1 MVDTRPIRL
10 QGFGLRFKTLFHA
23 LCLGIMAALRDFFG
37 HLQTDA
43 PPTGLK
49 A

>member
-10 QGFGLRFKTLFHA
+10 QGFELRFKTLFHTI
-23 LCLGIMAALRDFFG
+23 CLGIMAALRDFG
-37 HLQTDA
+37 HLQTGA
-43 PPTGLK
+43 PPTGPK